1 MTSRKMAWYGI
12 SRVCYVFVCPAF
24 FSSSDTF
31 LFLQTQKLSTE
42 KRSLFSEVIYLIKII
57 LVISISNAASERSFS
72 TFKRV
77 DASILSAMTASRLNH
92 LFMIHIFNATV
103 TKKMQDIPPTYFC
116 IVKSFLTSFLGYLAL
131 LEIFHSFLAPAF

>member
-1 MTSRKMAWYGI
+1 M
-12 SRVCYVFVCPAF
+12 
-24 FSSSDTF
+24 
-31 LFLQTQKLSTE
+31 FLQTQKLSTE

-103 TKKMQDIPPTYFC
+103 TKKMQDISSNLFLHSQKFSNFVLRLFSALGNFSFLSC
-116 IVKSFLTSFLGYLAL
+116 SSFLTTVRCPKKEFVKHLHQCKTGF
-131 LEIFHSFLAPAF
+131 EINS